1 MNILLTGGT
10 GYIGSHAAVVLASA
24 GHQIALFDNLS
35 NSDKSVLDRLEKI
48 THQKMVFAEG
58 DVRDTVLLSKVLSQ
72 NKIDAVMHFAGL
84 KAVDESMKDPIKYY
98 ENNVT
103 GSISLIKAMQL
114 NNIKTLVF
122 SSSATIYGKP
132 QYLPYDEDHPKN
144 PINTYGRTKLYV
156 EEILHDLA
164 STNDEWS
171 IAVLRYFNPVG
182 AHASGLIGEKPQ
194 GIPNNLMPY
203 LCQVASGKLEKL
215 KIFGNDYDTCDG
227 SGERDYIHIIDLAEG
242 HLAALD
248 FLRLHRGWRAFNL
261 GTGQSISV
269 LQLIQTF
276 EKINH
281 IKIPYEIVN
290 RRPGDL
296 PASFSNSDFA
306 NKTLGWQAKY
316 SIDAMCESSWHWEL
330 NSNNKS

>member
-10 GYIGSHAAVVLASA
+10 GYIGSHSAVSLASA
-24 GHQIALFDNLS
+24 GHQIVLYDNLS

-48 THQKMVFAEG
+48 THQKMVFTEG
-58 DVRDTVLLSKVLSQ
+58 DVRDTALLSKVLSQ

-84 KAVDESMKDPIKYY
+84 KAVDESSKDPIKYY
-98 ENNVT
+98 ENNVA

-114 NNIKTLVF
+114 NNIKKLVF
-122 SSSATIYGKP
+122 SSSATVYGEP

-156 EEILHDLA
+156 EEILHDLT

-171 IAVLRYFNPVG
+171 IAVLRYFNPLG

-227 SGERDYIHIIDLAEG
+227 TGERDYIHIMDLAEG
-242 HLAALD
+242 HLAALE
-248 FLRLHRGWRAFNL
+248 FLRLHRGWHAFNL
-261 GTGQSISV
+261 GTGQSVSV
-269 LQLIQTF
+269 LQLIQAF

-296 PASFSNSDFA
+296 PVYFSKSDFA
-306 NKTLGWQAKY
+306 HKTLGWQAKY
-316 SIDAMCESSWHWEL
+316 SIDAMCESSWYWEL